1 MNTSSSVSSKSIV
14 YLVAVHVLW
23 SFRSMV
29 RSFQSVVRS
38 FHKIVSSFHMFY
50 LLSKRVNV
58 IRVQSSD
65 RNMDE
70 SIFRTIYLMVR
81 ALYVNFTMHC
91 GAMWELFTQWWNDLT
106 IDWNDLT
113 MERNDR
119 IPSSLFKI
127 FPLHGIKEN

>member
-1 MNTSSSVSSKSIV
+1 MSSNSIV
-14 YLVAVHVLW
+14 YLVAVHVLR
-23 SFRSMV
+23 SFRSLV
-29 RSFQSVVRS
+29 RSFQSIVRS

-91 GAMWELFTQWWNDLT
+91 GAM
-106 IDWNDLT
+106 
-113 MERNDR
+113 
-119 IPSSLFKI
+119 
-127 FPLHGIKEN
+127 